1 MSKSTLYQ
9 GQSFF
14 NKVVELTGDVDNAFE
29 MMLLNGQTSLTQKKE
44 IGNNIKKSQITD
56 YDVVD
61 FYLDKKPATQLII
74 KNQQNY
80 LLPDEFPLS
89 F

>member
-1 MSKSTLYQ
+1 MSNSTLYQ

-44 IGNNIKKSQITD
+44 IGNNIK
-56 YDVVD
+56 
-61 FYLDKKPATQLII
+61 
-74 KNQQNY
+74 
-80 LLPDEFPLS
+80 
-89 F
+89 